1 MLTVKELKGM
11 TMQNIKLGNAIKE
24 ARINQN
30 FSQETFSE
38 MIGISPTHL
47 KHIESEHR
55 KPSIEVLFRIA
66 QTLNMSLDNIL
77 FLKNDQNKQ
86 KIKEINNLLPD
97 CTANELQIILDLIY
111 SIKRNSV

>member
-1 MLTVKELKGM
+1 M
-11 TMQNIKLGNAIKE
+11 TMQNIELGNAIKE
-24 ARINQN
+24 ARVNKN
-30 FSQETFSE
+30 LSQEMFSE

-77 FLKNDQNKQ
+77 FLQNKQ
-86 KIKEINNLLPD
+86 LVKEIDNILPT
-97 CTANELQIILDLIY
+97 CTENELQIILDLIY
-111 SIKRNSV
+111 SIKKHSV

>member
-1 MLTVKELKGM
+1 M
-11 TMQNIKLGNAIKE
+11 NITDLALGNAIKE
-24 ARINQN
+24 ARIKQN
-30 FSQETFSE
+30 LSQEILAE

-77 FLKNDQNKQ
+77 FLQNNDNQ
-86 KIKEINNLLPD
+86 KLINEITNYLQECSKP
-97 CTANELQIILDLIY
+97 ELQILLDLIY
-111 SIKRNSV
+111 SLKQNL

>member
-1 MLTVKELKGM
+1 M
-11 TMQNIKLGNAIKE
+11 TMQNIELGNAIKE
-24 ARINQN
+24 ARISQN
-30 FSQETFSE
+30 LSQETFSE

-86 KIKEINNLLPD
+86 KIKEIDNLLPD
-97 CTANELQIILDLIY
+97 CTASELQIILDLIY